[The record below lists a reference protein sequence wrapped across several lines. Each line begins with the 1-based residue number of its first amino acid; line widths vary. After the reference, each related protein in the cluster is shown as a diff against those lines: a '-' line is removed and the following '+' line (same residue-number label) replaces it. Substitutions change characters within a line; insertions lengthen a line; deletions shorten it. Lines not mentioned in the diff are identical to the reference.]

1 MAWETRK
8 RASWRAGSDCS
19 LRECGVSDNLSS
31 SSMFFTLTSLCF
43 GGDLTV
49 ANGPPGRQEILGN
62 TRDAVEADPVT
73 RDNGVYL
80 MREGG
85 ELARRLGGLERE
97 GADEERKE
105 RGWGAPGAGPT
116 RERKKERKK
125 E

>member
-19 LRECGVSDNLSS
+19 VRDCGVSDNLSS
-31 SSMFFTLTSLCF
+31 SSKFFTLTSLCF

-49 ANGPPGRQEILGN
+49 AKGPPGQQEIRGN

-73 RDNGVYL
+73 RANGVYL

-85 ELARRLGGLERE
+85 ELARLEIKDLSLIQLGNTFGVEII
-97 GADEERKE
+97 
-105 RGWGAPGAGPT
+105 
-116 RERKKERKK
+116 
-125 E
+125 

>member
-19 LRECGVSDNLSS
+19 VRECGVSDNLSS

-49 ANGPPGRQEILGN
+49 ANGPPGQQEIRCN

-80 MREGG
+80 MREGENWLG
-85 ELARRLGGLERE
+85 WRLGGLERG
-97 GADEERKE
+97 GADEERKNE
-105 RGWGAPGAGPT
+105 D
-116 RERKKERKK
+116 
-125 E
+125 